1 MEPGFHRKVYEEV
14 IDSLNDIGQLVDD
27 LYSTQDREERA
38 LLARHTCRKLAYVRA
53 NVWTI
58 QPEGKVNDV

>member
-14 IDSLNDIGQLVDD
+14 IDNLNDIGQSVDD
-27 LYSTQDREERA
+27 LYSTQDRGERA
-38 LLARHTCRKLAYVRA
+38 LLARYVCRKLAFVRA

-58 QPEGKVNDV
+58 QPEGEANDV